1 MTKLKYDKMT
11 KDTILEKLRPII
23 QQYVEEES
31 ALDSITEETDLLQDL
46 NINSIHL
53 VDIILDVEEA
63 FDIEI
68 DDDAAEE
75 MMTVGSAIKVIQARI

>member
-1 MTKLKYDKMT
+1 MTKE
-11 KDTILEKLRPII
+11 TILPKLREII
-23 QQYVEEES
+23 KQYVEEES
-31 ALDSITEETDLLQDL
+31 VLEGIDEKTDLLQDL
-46 NINSIHL
+46 HINSIHL

-75 MMTVGSAIKVIQARI
+75 MMTVGSALKVIQERVK